1 MSVAQSQDLLLE
13 QPWTESLPQ
22 VPLPQ
27 VPWQLG
33 QLL

>member
-1 MSVAQSQDLLLE
+1 MSVAQSQDPLLE
-13 QPWTESLPQ
+13 QPWM

>member
-22 VPLPQ
+22 VPL
-27 VPWQLG
+27 QLG
-33 QLL
+33 QLLKQHT